1 MVSNKNSPPT
11 KFSRSQINVYTL
23 TTLDTRHT
31 FVAGDVMLTLVDG
44 RLLNSRE
51 VGNAVAQLLLTGTPI
66 DQICEIDGMPT
77 PTQIAYLR
85 KNDSQF
91 AEALQIAF
99 EGAGIESAFI
109 LINGA
114 RTGRIGK
121 NQVDA
126 AKWVAERMAP
136 DLFQE
141 RKTVTTNELHTA
153 TDDELMFQ
161 LQAAMRSDE
170 RVKRIFADNA
180 EILAEIVPPA
190 VTDREVS
197 DRARKTLKQLKRF
210 MVKRK
215 H

>member
-1 MVSNKNSPPT
+1 
-11 KFSRSQINVYTL
+11 
-23 TTLDTRHT
+23 
-31 FVAGDVMLTLVDG
+31 MLTLVDG

-170 RVKRIFADNA
+170 RVKRIFTDNA
-180 EILAEIVPPA
+180 EILAEIIPPA
-190 VTDREVS
+190 ITDREVN

>member
-1 MVSNKNSPPT
+1 
-11 KFSRSQINVYTL
+11 
-23 TTLDTRHT
+23 
-31 FVAGDVMLTLVDG
+31 MLTLVDG

>member
-1 MVSNKNSPPT
+1 
-11 KFSRSQINVYTL
+11 
-23 TTLDTRHT
+23 
-31 FVAGDVMLTLVDG
+31 MLTLVDG

-91 AEALQIAF
+91 ADALQVAF

-114 RTGRIGK
+114 RTGKIGK

-136 DLFQE
+136 ELFQE
-141 RKTVTTNELHTA
+141 RKTVTTNELHSA
-153 TDDELMFQ
+153 TDEELIFQ

-170 RVKRIFADNA
+170 RVKKLVADNV
-180 EILAEIVPPA
+180 EVLGELANPPA
-190 VTDREVS
+190 TEREAN
-197 DRARKTLKQLKRF
+197 DRARRTLKQLKRF

-215 H
+215 R